1 MVDYRKVLE
10 DGLHHA
16 CLAIGCHHNVVLE
29 KPKDAAKGDY
39 ACTAPMQLARVM
51 KRAPRDIAEDML
63 RNFTAPDFVED
74 ISIAG
79 AGFIN
84 IRLTKTAKTDVIAEV
99 LGEGEKYG
107 QGINKNE
114 TILLEY
120 VSANPTGPLHVGHG
134 RAAAFGDSLANIL
147 KFGGWDVWR
156 EYYINDTGRQA
167 TILAASA
174 WLRCWIGKFPMPDGT
189 YKGDYLIG
197 VADKFPFI
205 QNHHKPNLKRLFN
218 NILLNTGDN
227 NACSD
232 ALIETMREYYSDELI
247 EDFSSMVVREV
258 LAEIINKQLD
268 LLSVKYDGW
277 FSENTLHKLGKV
289 SAVIYK
295 LQENCPI
302 SLYEKEGVVWFR
314 STDFGDDKDRV
325 LQRAN
330 GQYTYFAADVAY
342 HYNKFTERKDR
353 NIPTGN
359 NLRVINV
366 LGADHHGYEKRITA
380 AMRALGYKNMETKFI
395 QFVSLIE
402 NGKRVKMS
410 TREGNFITLSELINE
425 VGADAARYFYLSRK
439 NDHPLD
445 FDLELAKQKNRKN
458 PVYYAQYAHARI
470 HQILAKGCNVLGVL
484 DADYTKLVDDEAAL
498 LLCEKLMEFPHE
510 VKMCAEDCVVHP
522 LVLYVQ
528 NLASAIHNF
537 YEKTHILSGED
548 KSLQLARFGLL
559 IAAKQTMAV
568 SLGLLG
574 VSAPDE
580 MYAKEGDDA

>member
-1 MVDYRKVLE
+1 MLDYRKILE

-39 ACTAPMQLARVM
+39 ACTAPMQLARIM
-51 KRAPRDIAEDML
+51 NRAPRDIAEDIL

-79 AGFIN
+79 PGFIN

-99 LGEGEKYG
+99 LRKGEKYG
-107 QGINKNE
+107 QGLKKKE
-114 TILLEY
+114 SILLEY

-156 EYYINDTGRQA
+156 EYYVNDTGRQA

-174 WLRCWIGKFPMPDGT
+174 WLRCWIGKFPMPDGS
-189 YKGDYLIG
+189 YKGDYLISL
-197 VADKFPFI
+197 VDKFPFI
-205 QNHHKPNLKRLFN
+205 QNHQKPSIKRLLN
-218 NILLNTGDN
+218 NILLNIGDN
-227 NACSD
+227 DACAD
-232 ALIETMREYYSDELI
+232 ALIESMREYYSDELI
-247 EDFSSMVVREV
+247 EDFSVMVVQEV
-258 LAEIINKQLD
+258 LAEIIDKELK
-268 LLSVKYDGW
+268 LMGVKYDGW
-277 FSENTLHKLGKV
+277 FSERSLHQKGTVNLVIDKLR
-289 SAVIYK
+289 
-295 LQENCPI
+295 ENIPT
-302 SLYEKEGVVWFR
+302 SLYEKDGALWFR

-325 LQRAN
+325 LKRAN

-342 HYNKFTERKDR
+342 HYHKFNERNFRK
-353 NIPTGN
+353 IPTGN

-380 AMRALGYKNMETKFI
+380 ATSALGYKDMETRFI

-410 TREGNFITLSELINE
+410 TREGNFITLSELIDE
-425 VGADAARYFYLSRK
+425 VGADAARFFYLSRK

-470 HQILAKGCNVLGVL
+470 HQILAKGCDVLGVL

-522 LVLYVQ
+522 LVIYVQ

-537 YEKTHILSGED
+537 YEKTHILSGDDE
-548 KSLQLARFGLL
+548 SLRLARFGLL

-574 VSAPDE
+574 VNAPDE
-580 MYAKEGDDA
+580 MYAKEGDV